1 MKRKAI
7 FLASMMRLLQFLFIF
22 HFAVCQTAEKKY
34 YIRKDLIS
42 GMKAGE
48 YSIYDPKGQ
57 TIQYRIESHLSFR
70 QNIDLISYPSKK
82 LVGKLKQQYATMIYK
97 ARFAVFD
104 DSTEQWANGTIF
116 QHFKLV
122 DMKFTIEWSNRRISM
137 ASDAF
142 SFVTR
147 FYDEKEPSKVLAQFT
162 KRITSYLFV
171 SKFDME
177 IFENDLP
184 DALYLLCLAV
194 RDLLSRTQT

>member
-1 MKRKAI
+1 
-7 FLASMMRLLQFLFIF
+7 MMRLLQFFFIF
-22 HFAVCQTAEKKY
+22 HFAACQTVGKKY

-57 TIQYRIESHLSFR
+57 TIQYRIESHLSFG

-82 LVGKLKQQYATMIYK
+82 LVGKLKQQYAYAAMLYK

-122 DMKFTIEWSNRRISM
+122 DMKFTTEWNNRHISM
-137 ASDAF
+137 TSDAF

-147 FYDEKEPSKVLAQFT
+147 FYDEKEPSKVLAQLT

-194 RDLLSRTQT
+194 RDLLSRTQI